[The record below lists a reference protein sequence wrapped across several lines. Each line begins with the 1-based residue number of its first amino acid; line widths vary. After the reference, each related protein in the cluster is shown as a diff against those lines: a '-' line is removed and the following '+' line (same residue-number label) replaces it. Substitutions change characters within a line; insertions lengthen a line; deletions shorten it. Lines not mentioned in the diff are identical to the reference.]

1 MKMAEKVYSIT
12 EESGLHARPASI
24 LVNTVNKFASDVS
37 VEYDGK
43 TVNLK
48 SVMGVLSLG
57 VPSGAQLKVV
67 ATGSDENELLSAL
80 TETMKENNLISE

>member
-1 MKMAEKVYSIT
+1 MAEKVYSIT
-12 EESGLHARPASI
+12 EETGLHARPASI

>member
-1 MKMAEKVYSIT
+1 VAEKIYTIT
-12 EESGLHARPASI
+12 EETGLHARPATI

-37 VEYDGK
+37 AEYENK

-57 VPSGAQLKVV
+57 VKKGAQLKVV
-67 ATGSDENELLSAL
+67 ATGSDEEELLSSL
-80 TETMKENNLISE
+80 TEAMKEHNLISE

>member
-1 MKMAEKVYSIT
+1 MAEKIYTIT
-12 EESGLHARPASI
+12 DESGLHARPAAI

-37 VEYDGK
+37 AEFENK

-57 VPSGAQLKVV
+57 VIKGAQLKVV
-67 ATGSDENELLSAL
+67 ATGSDEEELLSAL
-80 TETMKENNLISE
+80 TEAMKEHHLINE

>member
-1 MKMAEKVYSIT
+1 MIVAEKIYTIT
-12 EESGLHARPASI
+12 DESGLHARPATI

-37 VEYDGK
+37 AEYENK

-57 VPSGAQLKVV
+57 VKKGAQLKVV
-67 ATGSDENELLSAL
+67 ATGSDEEDLLAAL
-80 TETMKENNLISE
+80 TEAMKEHNLISE

>member
-1 MKMAEKVYSIT
+1 MAEKIYTIT
-12 EESGLHARPASI
+12 EESGLHARPATI

-37 VEYDGK
+37 AEYENK

-57 VPSGAQLKVV
+57 G
-67 ATGSDENELLSAL
+67 
-80 TETMKENNLISE
+80 